1 LKVSNYYKRL
11 LDSWSFFLAS
21 QTLNVKEDI
30 LDQNIFGN
38 ARFSYN
44 GNALLFSS
52 FSLSG
57 MQKIEDIWDDN
68 THLFKS
74 STEIFNSLYHRRN
87 WISEYSRIKKALT
100 QELIRMLKSEPV
112 ELNAKANIPF
122 RIKNSY
128 QFYKNKKILENSKL
142 RLKEIQGYFVA
153 NCVPICQNK

>member
-1 LKVSNYYKRL
+1 LY
-11 LDSWSFFLAS
+11 
-21 QTLNVKEDI
+21 VKEDI
-30 LDQNIFGN
+30 LDQNILGN

-44 GNALLFSS
+44 GNALFFSS

-68 THLFKS
+68 TNVFQS
-74 STEIFNSLYHRRN
+74 STEIFNSLYDRRN
-87 WISEYSRIKKALT
+87 WISEYGRIKKAIL

-128 QFYKNKKILENSKL
+128 QFYKNQKILENSKL